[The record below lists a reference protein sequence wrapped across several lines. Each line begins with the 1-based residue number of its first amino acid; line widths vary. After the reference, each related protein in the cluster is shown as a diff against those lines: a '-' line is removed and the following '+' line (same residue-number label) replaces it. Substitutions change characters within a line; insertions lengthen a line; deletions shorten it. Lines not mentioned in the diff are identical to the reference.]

1 MGLKIIAQTKDAFTV
16 DDWLDRGREL
26 FQASNYDQ
34 ACNAFDRAVAL
45 DPRCGDAYFGRGV
58 CRYKL
63 KRYRLARSDFD
74 AATLMGCETGQLWS
88 KFDRMSLDDCKP
100 VSIH

>member
-1 MGLKIIAQTKDAFTV
+1 MAAVAQNGDALTV
-16 DDWLDRGREL
+16 DDWCDRGREL
-26 FQASNYDQ
+26 FQAGDYAQACDAFDQ
-34 ACNAFDRAVAL
+34 AVAR

-63 KRYRLARSDFD
+63 KRYRLARSDFN

-88 KFDRMSLDDCKP
+88 KFDRMSPEEEENGDG
-100 VSIH
+100 V